1 MRLHPS
7 DILTVRLPL
16 PLREAEPLVRSA
28 LQAEQF
34 GVITEIDYQRSFREK
49 LGVDHSPHKTLGAC
63 NPRLA
68 SEALRLNQDTALT
81 LPCNVVL
88 REQDGATVVTALRP
102 VVALAPYGELVRTIA
117 ERAEAA
123 LGRVFDHLVQAMAT
137 DDSV

>member
-34 GVITEIDYQRSFREK
+34 GVITEIDYQRRFREK
-49 LGVDHSPHKTLGAC
+49 LGVDQPPHKTLGAC

-88 REQDGATVVTALRP
+88 REQDGATVVNALRP
-102 VVALAPYGELVRTIA
+102 MVALAPYGELVHTIA
-117 ERAEAA
+117 EQAEAA